1 MKFSA
6 VYIERAIAEHELT
19 QRIIARV
26 SETPVIT
33 IDRYGEVFNRAG
45 QNFRIQ
51 KRAPALILAKK
62 HGKTVLPAPEGY
74 GFEQGRGFYFSH
86 MLNCLYDCR
95 YCFLQ
100 GMYRSAHYVLFVNY
114 EDFMAGIDAEALSHD
129 EGTVFYSGYDC
140 DSLAMEPI
148 SAFCESF
155 IPFFANR
162 PASILEIRTKSTQV
176 RQLLDFQPID
186 NCVVAMS
193 FTPEAASKRWEHK
206 VPNLSKRLQA
216 MKKLQR
222 SGWKIAV
229 RFEPVIG
236 EAGVEAEYE
245 RLFSQTFSALSA
257 DKLHSV
263 SLGEFRLPA
272 QFHKNLVKLYPD
284 EDLLARETVQHDGML
299 SLAAGGEALLE
310 ALEDRL
316 FSYVDRSRYYRC
328 A

>member
-6 VYIERAIAEHELT
+6 VYIEQAIAEHELV
-19 QRIIARV
+19 QRIISRV
-26 SETPVIT
+26 SGTPIIT
-33 IDRYGEVFNRAG
+33 IERYGEVFNRAG

-51 KRAPALILAKK
+51 KRAPALVLAKK
-62 HGKTVLPAPEGY
+62 HGGTVLPSPEGY

-114 EDFMAGIDAEALSHD
+114 EDFMAGIDAIALNHE

-162 PASILEIRTKSTQV
+162 PKSILEIRTKSTQV

-206 VPNLSKRLQA
+206 VPTLSKRLQS
-216 MKKLQR
+216 MKKLQLA
-222 SGWKIAV
+222 GWKIAV

-236 EAGVEAEYE
+236 GAGVESEYD

-257 DKLHSV
+257 DELHSV
-263 SLGEFRLPA
+263 SLGEFRLPV

-284 EDLLARETVQHDGML
+284 EDLLARQTVQRGGML

-310 ALEDRL
+310 SLEDRL
-316 FSYVDRSRYYRC
+316 FSYVDRSLYYRC

>member
-1 MKFSA
+1 
-6 VYIERAIAEHELT
+6 
-19 QRIIARV
+19 
-26 SETPVIT
+26 
-33 IDRYGEVFNRAG
+33 
-45 QNFRIQ
+45 
-51 KRAPALILAKK
+51 
-62 HGKTVLPAPEGY
+62 
-74 GFEQGRGFYFSH
+74 

-114 EDFMAGIDAEALSHD
+114 EDFMAGIDAETLKHD

-148 SAFCESF
+148 SAFCERF

-206 VPNLSKRLQA
+206 VPTFSKRLQA

-222 SGWKIAV
+222 AGWKIAV

-257 DKLHSV
+257 DELHSV

>member
-6 VYIERAIAEHELT
+6 VYIEQAIAKHELV
-19 QRIIARV
+19 QRIISRV
-26 SETPVIT
+26 SRTPIIT
-33 IDRYGEVFNRAG
+33 IERYGEVFNRAG

-51 KRAPALILAKK
+51 KRAPALVLAKK
-62 HGKTVLPAPEGY
+62 HGGTVLPSPEGY
-74 GFEQGRGFYFSH
+74 GFEQSRGFYFSH

-114 EDFMAGIDAEALSHD
+114 EDFMAGIDAIALNHE

-162 PASILEIRTKSTQV
+162 PKSILEIRTKSTQV

-206 VPNLSKRLQA
+206 VPTLSKRLQS
-216 MKKLQR
+216 MKKLQLA
-222 SGWKIAV
+222 GWKIAV

-236 EAGVEAEYE
+236 GAGVESEYD

-257 DKLHSV
+257 DELHSV
-263 SLGEFRLPA
+263 SLGEFRLPV

-284 EDLLARETVQHDGML
+284 EDLLARQTVQRGGML

-310 ALEDRL
+310 SLEDRL
-316 FSYVDRSRYYRC
+316 FSYVDRSLYYRC

>member
-1 MKFSA
+1 VKFSA

-26 SETPVIT
+26 SGTPVIV

-114 EDFMAGIDAEALSHD
+114 EDFMAGIDAETLKHD

-148 SAFCESF
+148 SAFCERF
-155 IPFFANR
+155 IPFFCQQTCIDPGDSNQKHT
-162 PASILEIRTKSTQV
+162 SSTTAGFSAD
-176 RQLLDFQPID
+176 RQLR
-186 NCVVAMS
+186 CRH
-193 FTPEAASKRWEHK
+193 E
-206 VPNLSKRLQA
+206 
-216 MKKLQR
+216 
-222 SGWKIAV
+222 
-229 RFEPVIG
+229 
-236 EAGVEAEYE
+236 
-245 RLFSQTFSALSA
+245 
-257 DKLHSV
+257 LHSG
-263 SLGEFRLPA
+263 SGI
-272 QFHKNLVKLYPD
+272 
-284 EDLLARETVQHDGML
+284 
-299 SLAAGGEALLE
+299 EAVG
-310 ALEDRL
+310 A
-316 FSYVDRSRYYRC
+316 
-328 A
+328 

>member
-6 VYIERAIAEHELT
+6 VYIEQAIAEHELV
-19 QRIIARV
+19 QRIISRV
-26 SETPVIT
+26 SGTPIIT
-33 IDRYGEVFNRAG
+33 IERYGEVFNRAG

-51 KRAPALILAKK
+51 KRAPALVLAKK
-62 HGKTVLPAPEGY
+62 HGGTVLPSPEGY

-114 EDFMAGIDAEALSHD
+114 EDFMAGIDAIALNHE

-162 PASILEIRTKSTQV
+162 PKSILEIRTKSTQV

-206 VPNLSKRLQA
+206 VAALSKRLQS
-216 MKKLQR
+216 MKKLQLA
-222 SGWKIAV
+222 GWKIAV

-236 EAGVEAEYE
+236 GADVESEYD

-257 DKLHSV
+257 DELHSV
-263 SLGEFRLPA
+263 SLGEFRLPV

-284 EDLLARETVQHDGML
+284 EDLLARQTVQRGGML

-310 ALEDRL
+310 SLEDRL
-316 FSYVDRSRYYRC
+316 FSYVDRSLYYRC

>member
-6 VYIERAIAEHELT
+6 VYIEQAIAEHELV
-19 QRIIARV
+19 QRIISRV
-26 SETPVIT
+26 SGTPIIT
-33 IDRYGEVFNRAG
+33 IERYGEVFNRAG

-51 KRAPALILAKK
+51 KRAPALVLAKK
-62 HGKTVLPAPEGY
+62 HGGTVLPSPEGY
-74 GFEQGRGFYFSH
+74 GFEQSRGFYFSH

-114 EDFMAGIDAEALSHD
+114 EDFMAGIDAIALNHE

-162 PASILEIRTKSTQV
+162 PKSILEIRTKSTQV

-206 VPNLSKRLQA
+206 VPTLSKRLQS
-216 MKKLQR
+216 MKKLQLA
-222 SGWKIAV
+222 GWKIAV

-236 EAGVEAEYE
+236 GAGVESEYD

-257 DKLHSV
+257 DELHSV
-263 SLGEFRLPA
+263 SLGEFRLPV

-284 EDLLARETVQHDGML
+284 EDLLARQTVQRGGML

-310 ALEDRL
+310 SLEDRL
-316 FSYVDRSRYYRC
+316 FSYVDRSLYYRC

>member
-6 VYIERAIAEHELT
+6 VYIEQAIAEHELV
-19 QRIIARV
+19 QRIISRV
-26 SETPVIT
+26 SGTPIIT
-33 IDRYGEVFNRAG
+33 IKRYGEVFNRAG

-51 KRAPALILAKK
+51 KRAPALVLAKK
-62 HGKTVLPAPEGY
+62 HGGTVLPSPEGY
-74 GFEQGRGFYFSH
+74 GFEQSRGFYFSH

-114 EDFMAGIDAEALSHD
+114 EDFMAGIDAIALNHE

-162 PASILEIRTKSTQV
+162 PKSILEIRTKSTQV

-206 VPNLSKRLQA
+206 VPTLSKRLQS
-216 MKKLQR
+216 MKKLQLA
-222 SGWKIAV
+222 GWKIAV

-236 EAGVEAEYE
+236 GAGVESEYD

-257 DKLHSV
+257 DELHSV
-263 SLGEFRLPA
+263 SLGEFRLPV

-284 EDLLARETVQHDGML
+284 EDLLARQTVQRGGML

-310 ALEDRL
+310 SLEDRL
-316 FSYVDRSRYYRC
+316 FSYVDRSLYYRC